1 MSPND
6 WMLSM
11 DVTSLYTNIPHK
23 DGLECIS
30 KVLETAETSTLKKES
45 LLELLELVLTC
56 NNFMFNNENYLQI
69 SSTAMGTK
77 VACT

>member
-30 KVLETAETSTLKKES
+30 KVLETAETSTLKTES
-45 LLELLELVLTC
+45 LFIITR
-56 NNFMFNNENYLQI
+56 I
-69 SSTAMGTK
+69 SSHM
-77 VACT
+77 